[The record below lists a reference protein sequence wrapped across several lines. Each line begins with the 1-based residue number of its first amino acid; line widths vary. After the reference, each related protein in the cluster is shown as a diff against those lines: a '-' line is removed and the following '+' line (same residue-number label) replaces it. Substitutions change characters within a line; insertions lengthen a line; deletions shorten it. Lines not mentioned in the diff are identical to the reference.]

1 MAVPDTTPVTVVLP
15 ASPIPT
21 VTSLTNI
28 ANMDAPR
35 QIPAASARPAN
46 QILIAA
52 RRRFLVTMVVP
63 QPTPAVSAPLARAI
77 RIATSQTNP
86 AITVVLQQIPAVS
99 ALPASLALRW
109 QTRPDVLMG
118 RNPVPTAAEEPDYA
132 VKDIPTAIAV
142 PADTLR
148 PILGEVLPEQL
159 PKFVP
164 VVQLLAPVTGHVCLS
179 LVRYV
184 LKLYQ
189 KTAVIPKFL
198 MTVAAEPSLV
208 LFLVHAV
215 WLYRHVQKKDI
226 PAT

>member
-1 MAVPDTTPVTVVLP
+1 M
-15 ASPIPT
+15 
-21 VTSLTNI
+21 
-28 ANMDAPR
+28 
-35 QIPAASARPAN
+35 ASARPAS
-46 QILIAA
+46 LVL
-52 RRRFLVTMVVP
+52 RR
-63 QPTPAVSAPLARAI
+63 
-77 RIATSQTNP
+77 
-86 AITVVLQQIPAVS
+86 
-99 ALPASLALRW
+99 
-109 QTRPDVLMG
+109 QTRPVAPMG
-118 RNPVPTAAEEPDYA
+118 RNLVPTVAAEQDCVVKGIPILTLVRVATRQPIPGEVRLRPRPRPVLAVLLREP
-132 VKDIPTAIAV
+132 VTKPRCIPTATAV

>member
-1 MAVPDTTPVTVVLP
+1 M
-15 ASPIPT
+15 
-21 VTSLTNI
+21 
-28 ANMDAPR
+28 
-35 QIPAASARPAN
+35 ASAH
-46 QILIAA
+46 LVSLVL
-52 RRRFLVTMVVP
+52 RR
-63 QPTPAVSAPLARAI
+63 
-77 RIATSQTNP
+77 
-86 AITVVLQQIPAVS
+86 
-99 ALPASLALRW
+99 
-109 QTRPDVLMG
+109 QTRPAVPMG
-118 RNPVPTAAEEPDYA
+118 RNPVPTVAAEPDCA
-132 VKDIPTAIAV
+132 AKGIPTAIAV